1 MIKGK
6 HGHFFCLFYSFF
18 FSEISHTCLKA
29 QLINNTFSL
38 VTWYFVHKA
47 TRGLL
52 LMPLDK
58 IRKYTKHTDRDTNTQ
73 SHWSRVQCW
82 PGPKSEDELLQF
94 SKIKPGQGW
103 HQLSRQL
110 SSEALKTLYWMCSK
124 LFFAAAAAAAA
135 KLLQSC
141 TTLWDP
147 RDSNPPGFPVP
158 EILQARTLEWVA
170 ISFSNA
176 WKWKVKAKS
185 LSRVRLLATPWA
197 AAHQAPPSMGFSRQE
212 YWSRVPLPSLA
223 PSKGTLND
231 QWGLKDIFLMI

>member
-73 SHWSRVQCW
+73 SHWSRVQCR

-103 HQLSRQL
+103 HQLSWQL

-124 LFFAAAAAAAA
+124 LFSAAAA
-135 KLLQSC
+135 KSLQSC
-141 TTLWDP
+141 TTLCDP
-147 RDSNPPGFPVP
+147 TDGSPPGSPVP
-158 EILQARTLEWVA
+158 GILQARTLEWVA

-176 WKWKVKAKS
+176 WEWKVKVKS
-185 LSRVRLLATPWA
+185 VSRVWSVWSTGVGCHRLLWT
-197 AAHQAPPSMGFSRQE
+197 QLLLGRKFVFLFCLLGSVENTGS
-212 YWSRVPLPSLA
+212 
-223 PSKGTLND
+223 GTLWSEALPD
-231 QWGLKDIFLMI
+231 RKSVV